1 MSHIWKDLE
10 YAARQLRRS
19 PAFTLV
25 AVLALGIG
33 VGANI
38 SIFGFVNAFMFRP
51 VDAPQPDRLVRVF
64 GEGGNTLRAL
74 ATNSEAFIRL
84 EDFPQFRER
93 NQSFSDLAAH
103 FIGYPTSV
111 RIDGPAQMI
120 PITPVSANYFETA
133 GVPAARGRMFRDD
146 DGLRGA
152 ERVVVLSDEGW
163 RRFFNADP
171 EIVGKTA
178 VVDGAAST
186 IVGVAPSWFR
196 GTTAP
201 MVPQIY
207 VPLEGLAPEPGQMR
221 VWLLGR
227 LKAGVS
233 VGEARA
239 DLLRVAAQLT
249 TQDGLHR
256 AIEVYPAAV
265 LMPPMVAPLSLTAA
279 LFAVIVAVVLL
290 IACDNIA
297 ILLLTRAALRRR
309 EIAVRLALG
318 ASRTRLVTQ
327 LLSESAL
334 LCGAG
339 ATVGLF
345 VAHTTAHLLT
355 QIYLPVPM
363 PFALIYNLDWRV
375 AGFTIG
381 IAVAA
386 MLLCGL
392 APLRQSLKADV
403 VTALKASAL
412 EDGARLRAGLVA
424 TQTALSTALLVTAA
438 VLGRSLMG
446 PIAPDNGFVSR
457 GVLMSTLSLNARVH
471 DSARRAVLV
480 SRVLEDLEAEAGV
493 QSVAVVQNVPMAN
506 NNPTPP
512 ENARA
517 DGRIERVYRNSVS
530 HGLFKTLGIPV
541 LSGRD
546 FLPQDTAQITPV
558 GIVNET
564 LSRRFWP
571 GQNAIGRQLEDGDGA
586 LITIVGLVR
595 DTKNG
600 PAPEEPRAL
609 LYRPIAQSASFPTNV
624 TFLIKTALAPPAVF
638 SLVRTRVAAL
648 DPDLAPFNLMTLD
661 DRLGLGRLANRASAT
676 VSGALGLLALVL
688 GAIGIFGT
696 MTFLVQQRRKEI
708 GIRMALGATPWT
720 VTHLMTSQGM
730 RWTATGLALGLV
742 GGLGAAV
749 TLRRFLYGV
758 VAADPLAFVVTPIVL
773 GSVAYLACLI
783 PARRASRLDPMITLR
798 EE

>member
-1 MSHIWKDLE
+1 MSHIWKDLQ

-19 PAFTLV
+19 PAFTIV

-33 VGANI
+33 VGTNI
-38 SIFGFVNAFMFRP
+38 SIFGFVNALMFRS
-51 VDAPQPDRLVRVF
+51 VDAPEPGRLVRVF
-64 GEGGNTLRAL
+64 GEGGNTSRAL
-74 ATNSEAFIRL
+74 TTNSEAFIRL
-84 EDFPQFRER
+84 EDLPQLRER
-93 NQSFSDLAAH
+93 NQSFTDLAAH
-103 FIGYPTSV
+103 FIGALASV
-111 RIDGPAQMI
+111 RVNGPAQMI
-120 PITPVSANYFETA
+120 PISPVSANYFVTA
-133 GVPAARGRMFRDD
+133 RVQAARGRMFRDE

-152 ERVVVLSDEGW
+152 ARVVVLSDEGW

-178 VVDGAAST
+178 VVDGAAAT
-186 IVGVAPSWFR
+186 IVGVAPAWFR
-196 GTTAP
+196 GTMAP
-201 MVPQIY
+201 VLPQMY
-207 VPLEGLAPEPGQMR
+207 MPLESFEAAGPLR

-227 LKAGVS
+227 LKQGVS
-233 VGEARA
+233 VGQARA

-249 TQDGLHR
+249 TQDGIHR
-256 AIEVYPAAV
+256 SIEVYPATV

-297 ILLLTRAALRRR
+297 ILLLTRAVLRRR

-339 ATVGLF
+339 AGVGLF
-345 VAHTTAHLLT
+345 LAHTTARFLT

-403 VTALKASAL
+403 VTALKASGL
-412 EDGARLRAGLVA
+412 EDSTRLRSGLVV
-424 TQTALSTALLVTAA
+424 TQTTLSTALLVTAA

-446 PIAPDNGFVSR
+446 SIALDNGFVSQ
-457 GVLMSTLSLNARVH
+457 GVLMSTLSLNARTY
-471 DSARRAVLV
+471 DSARRAVVVGHL
-480 SRVLEDLEAEAGV
+480 LEDLEAESGV
-493 QSVAVVQNVPMAN
+493 QAVAVVQNVPMAN

-512 ENARA
+512 EDARA
-517 DGRIERVYRNSVS
+517 DGRTERVYRNSVS

-541 LSGRD
+541 LGGRD
-546 FLPQDTAQITPV
+546 FQARDTAQTAPV

-564 LSRRFWP
+564 LARRFWP
-571 GQNAIGRQLEDGDGA
+571 GQKAIGRQLQDGDGA
-586 LITIVGLVR
+586 LITVVGLAR
-595 DTKNG
+595 DTKSG
-600 PAPEEPRAL
+600 SAQDEPRAL
-609 LYRPIAQSASFPTNV
+609 LYRPIPQSASFPSNV

-661 DRLGLGRLANRASAT
+661 DRLGLGRIVNRASAI

-696 MTFLVQQRRKEI
+696 MAFLVQQRRKEI
-708 GIRMALGATPWT
+708 GIRIALGAMPWT
-720 VTHLMTSQGM
+720 VTHLITSQGM
-730 RWTATGLALGLV
+730 RWTAAGLALGLV
-742 GGLGAAV
+742 GGLGAALA
-749 TLRRFLYGV
+749 LRRFLYGV
-758 VAADPLAFVVTPIVL
+758 VAGDPVAFVLTPIVL
-773 GSVAYLACLI
+773 GSVAYLACFI
-783 PARRASRLDPMITLR
+783 PARRASRLDPLVTLR

>member
-38 SIFGFVNAFMFRP
+38 SIFGFVNAFMFRS
-51 VDAPQPDRLVRVF
+51 VDAPEPDRLVRVF
-64 GEGGNTLRAL
+64 GEGGNTFRAL
-74 ATNSEAFIRL
+74 TTNSEAFIRF
-84 EDFPQFRER
+84 EDFPEFRDR
-93 NQSFSDLAAH
+93 NQSFTDLAAQ
-103 FIGYPTSV
+103 FIGFPTGV
-111 RIDGPAQMI
+111 RVDGPAQMI
-120 PITPVSANYFETA
+120 PITPVSANYFATA
-133 GVPAARGRMFRDD
+133 GVPTVRGRTFTDA
-146 DGLRGA
+146 DGRRGA
-152 ERVVVLSDEGW
+152 PRVLVLSDEGW

-178 VVDGAAST
+178 VVDGVPST
-186 IVGVAPSWFR
+186 IVGVAPVWFR

-207 VPLEGLAPEPGQMR
+207 VPLESLAPEPEQMR

-227 LKAGVS
+227 LKPGVS
-233 VGEARA
+233 VGQARA

-249 TQDGLHR
+249 TQDGIHR
-256 AIEVYPAAV
+256 SIEVYPATV
-265 LMPPMVAPLSLTAA
+265 LMPPIVAPLSLTAA
-279 LFAVIVAVVLL
+279 LFAVIVGVVLL

-339 ATVGLF
+339 AAVGLF
-345 VAHTTAHLLT
+345 LAHTTARFLT

-363 PFALIYNLDWRV
+363 PFALIYTLDWRV

-392 APLRQSLKADV
+392 APLRQSLKADI
-403 VTALKASAL
+403 VTALKASGL
-412 EDGARLRAGLVA
+412 EGGTRLRSGLVV

-438 VLGRSLMG
+438 VLGRSLIG
-446 PIAPDNGFVSR
+446 PIAPDNGFVSQ
-457 GVLMSTLSLNARVH
+457 GVLISTLSLNARTY
-471 DSARRAVLV
+471 DSARRAVVVTRL
-480 SRVLEDLEAEAGV
+480 LEDLEAEAGV
-493 QSVAVVQNVPMAN
+493 RAMAVVQNVPMAN

-512 ENARA
+512 EDARA
-517 DGRIERVYRNSVS
+517 DGRTERVYRNSVS

-546 FLPQDTAQITPV
+546 FQPQETGQTAPV

-564 LSRRFWP
+564 LARRFWP
-571 GQNAIGRQLEDGDGA
+571 GQNAIGRQLQDGDGA
-586 LITIVGLVR
+586 LITVVGLVR

-600 PAPEEPRAL
+600 PAQDEPRAL

-661 DRLGLGRLANRASAT
+661 DRLGLGRIVNRASAI
-676 VSGALGLLALVL
+676 VSSALGLLALML

-708 GIRMALGATPWT
+708 GIRMALGATAWT
-720 VTHLMTSQGM
+720 VTRLITSQGM

-749 TLRRFLYGV
+749 ALRRFLYGV
-758 VAADPLAFVVTPIVL
+758 VAADPLAFVLTPIVL
-773 GSVAYLACLI
+773 GSVAYLACFI
-783 PARRASRLDPMITLR
+783 PARRASRLDPLIALR